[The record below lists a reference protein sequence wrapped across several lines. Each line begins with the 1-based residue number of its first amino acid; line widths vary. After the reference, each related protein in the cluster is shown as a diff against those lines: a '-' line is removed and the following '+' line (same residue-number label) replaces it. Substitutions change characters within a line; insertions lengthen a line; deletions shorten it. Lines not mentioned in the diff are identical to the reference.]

1 MVGLRNNA
9 HHDVSRALVGNY
21 HTLGIETLNVSG
33 MIKAGLQS
41 KALADAGMSGLLNQ
55 IWYKAQW
62 HGTQIV
68 GSRPV
73 VSQQQDLLSLRCGER
88 YPRP

>member
-1 MVGLRNNA
+1 MVRK
-9 HHDVSRALVGNY
+9 Y
-21 HTLGIETLNVSG
+21 HTLGVETLNVAG

-55 IWYKAQW
+55 ILYKAQW

-68 GSRPV
+68 ESRPV

-88 YPRP
+88 NPRP

>member
-1 MVGLRNNA
+1 MVRK
-9 HHDVSRALVGNY
+9 Y
-21 HTLGIETLNVSG
+21 HTLGVETLNVAG

-41 KALADAGMSGLLNQ
+41 KALADAGMSGLLNK

-68 GSRPV
+68 ESRPV
-73 VSQQQDLLSLRCGER
+73 VSQQQDVLSLRCGER
-88 YPRP
+88 NPRP